1 MKEDPVLP
9 TPRRLGAV
17 PWTGPYQATG
27 GHAMYLLEHDLA
39 QSRMREDQASAEA
52 HRRPCRIVV
61 QTGPADGYAARAN
74 GSPESTA
81 RVQSAS
87 ASLNRPTRARI
98 WARRVRAAGVAAGLA
113 EARPIAT

>member
-52 HRRPCRIVV
+52 ASRARRLYRARRAPRRAER
-61 QTGPADGYAARAN
+61 ADQLAARA
-74 GSPESTA
+74 
-81 RVQSAS
+81 SA
-87 ASLNRPTRARI
+87 A
-98 WARRVRAAGVAAGLA
+98 VY
-113 EARPIAT
+113 